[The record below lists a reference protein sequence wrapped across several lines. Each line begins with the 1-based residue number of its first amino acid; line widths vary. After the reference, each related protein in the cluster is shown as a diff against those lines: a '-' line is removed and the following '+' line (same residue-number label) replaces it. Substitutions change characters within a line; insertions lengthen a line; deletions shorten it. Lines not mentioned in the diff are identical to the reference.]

1 MSRSTLA
8 ATPARRTAALLTT
21 ATTALGLLALASP
34 ARADSVVRIA
44 GPAGP
49 VPANTAY
56 TVTLDVPNTGSQE
69 RANATVVN
77 VALSGA
83 AATVT
88 SAHAS
93 AQDWACDFSAG
104 SSGMCWN
111 LGNLVSATSITLT
124 VLSTAGGTVT
134 ADADARNGRNEP
146 VGSAG
151 LATQV

>member
-34 ARADSVVRIA
+34 ARADSIVRIA

-69 RANATVVN
+69 RANATMVN

-83 AATVT
+83 
-88 SAHAS
+88 
-93 AQDWACDFSAG
+93 
-104 SSGMCWN
+104 
-111 LGNLVSATSITLT
+111 
-124 VLSTAGGTVT
+124 
-134 ADADARNGRNEP
+134 ADARNGRNEP